1 MGRTFLGGLA
11 RGGALLLFI
20 VAAIRFAVSGFI
32 PATRALRGDF
42 AAAFPTA
49 FVARWRPDF
58 PTTDVL
64 GADHGLWNYGP
75 MFHFLTMPLLAVPR
89 WTLVPLVWA
98 IVNVGALAVSFLLT
112 WRLRSRPGTPSMAP
126 VVAVAA
132 LWLLFQPAVNCLS
145 QGNIEILEMTIVLAG
160 CAWVRERRDAAGG
173 GALALASLIKVL
185 PAGFLA
191 WLVLRRRW
199 RALASAAAFLI
210 GVCSITAVTLQWDH
224 SLTRRSSMAI
234 VQDNPQ
240 AGFHELSIT
249 SLFMHRAS
257 RLDESTPEPR
267 WFPVERRTAAAHAG
281 QIASLLV
288 AFCYVGL
295 LVRAARD
302 PRAPVTSDEIGVLLL
317 LMLLLPP
324 WNHDY
329 YYLFALAPMTWLVL
343 DGSAD
348 DDRASVVLAL
358 IGYAAI
364 SPPVPYGL
372 VDRIGFV
379 RGSFAYALN
388 YHDVPL
394 IGALILLFAATR
406 RLLMRDRTIA
416 TS

>member
-1 MGRTFLGGLA
+1 MGRALLGGLA
-11 RGGALLLFI
+11 RGGALLLVI
-20 VAAIRFAVSGFI
+20 VAAIRFAASGFM
-32 PATRALRGDF
+32 PAAEALRGDF

-49 FVARWRPDF
+49 FFARWRPDF

-75 MFHFLTMPLLAVPR
+75 MFHFLTMPLLLVPR

-112 WRLRSRPGTPSMAP
+112 WRLRSRPRTPSMAL

-132 LWLLFQPAVNCLS
+132 LWLLFQPTVNCLS
-145 QGNIEILEMTIVLAG
+145 QGNIEIVEMTIVLAG
-160 CAWVRERRDAAGG
+160 CAWVHERREAAGG
-173 GALALASLIKVL
+173 AAFALASLIKVL
-185 PAGFLA
+185 PAGFLG

-199 RALASAAAFLI
+199 RALAAAAAVAMV
-210 GVCSITAVTLQWDH
+210 VCSVTAVTLRWDR

-257 RLDESTPEPR
+257 RLDESTPEAR

-281 QIASLLV
+281 QLASLLV
-288 AFCYVGL
+288 ALCYVGL
-295 LVRAARD
+295 LLRTARD
-302 PRAPVTSDEIGVLLL
+302 PQAPVASDEIGVLLL

-348 DDRASVVLAL
+348 RDRVSVALAL
-358 IGYAAI
+358 AGYAAI

-372 VDRIGFV
+372 VARIGLV
-379 RGSFAYALN
+379 PGSFAYALN

-394 IGALILLFAATR
+394 IGGLVLLFAATR
-406 RLLMRDRTIA
+406 RLLMLDGQRAR
-416 TS
+416 S